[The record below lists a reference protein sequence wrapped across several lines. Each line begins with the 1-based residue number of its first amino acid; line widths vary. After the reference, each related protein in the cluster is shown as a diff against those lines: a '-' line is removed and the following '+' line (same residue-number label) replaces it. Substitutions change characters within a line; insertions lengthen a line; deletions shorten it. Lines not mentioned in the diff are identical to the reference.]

1 MEMPDFSDMAG
12 MGRAFRI
19 HRQLISP
26 NRLFVSFFVVV
37 VCVCVYFIIFF
48 FAYLSDL
55 IHPFTLKTGFII
67 IISVIF
73 AALKP

>member
-1 MEMPDFSDMAG
+1 MLIIYIGSSFCQPFKESLKCLMEMPDFSDMAG

-37 VCVCVYFIIFF
+37 VCVCVYFILFF
-48 FAYLSDL
+48 LHIL
-55 IHPFTLKTGFII
+55 VT
-67 IISVIF
+67 
-73 AALKP
+73 